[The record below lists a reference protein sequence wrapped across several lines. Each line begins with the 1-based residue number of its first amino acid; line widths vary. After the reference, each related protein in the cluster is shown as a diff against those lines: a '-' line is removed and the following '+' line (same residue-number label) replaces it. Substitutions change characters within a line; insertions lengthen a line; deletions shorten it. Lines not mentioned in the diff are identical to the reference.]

1 MCEAIPKKEINVLMC
16 SIFKKKRIKFLAKK
30 KKRIK
35 LFNFIINNLKENIE
49 TLLSVKE
56 EKERD

>member
-1 MCEAIPKKEINVLMC
+1 MCEAIPKKEINMLMC
-16 SIFKKKRIKFLAKK
+16 SIFKKIRIKFLAK